1 MMFVSFIIGNVMIK
15 YSLEAPMSEL
25 KDGCVTPAKGPILPK
40 ETTKALPIKVQPSLE
55 VNKMKVQVG
64 KEAID
69 FEATA
74 FIKTYGFQPVKLSD
88 YKGKWI
94 VLCFYPGDFTFV

>member
-1 MMFVSFIIGNVMIK
+1 MR
-15 YSLEAPMSEL
+15 A
-25 KDGCVTPAKGPILPK
+25 
-40 ETTKALPIKVQPSLE
+40 
-55 VNKMKVQVG
+55 QVG
-64 KEAID
+64 KAAPD

-74 FIKTYGFQPVKLSD
+74 FVAGMGFQPVRLSS

>member
-1 MMFVSFIIGNVMIK
+1 MPE
-15 YSLEAPMSEL
+15 LE
-25 KDGCVTPAKGPILPK
+25 DGCVQPARGPLPPAGRKDSPK
-40 ETTKALPIKVQPSLE
+40 EEGPAPKE
-55 VNKMKVQVG
+55 VPAMQAQVG
-64 KEAID
+64 KEAPD

-74 FIKTYGFQPVKLSD
+74 FIEGKGFQPVKLSD

>member
-1 MMFVSFIIGNVMIK
+1 
-15 YSLEAPMSEL
+15 MSEL
-25 KDGCVTPAKGPILPK
+25 KDGCVTPAKGPILPSEATE
-40 ETTKALPIKVQPSLE
+40 ETSAKGQPSPE
-55 VNKMKVQVG
+55 VNKMSVKVGQ
-64 KEAID
+64 EAID

-74 FIKTYGFQPVKLSD
+74 FVKGYGFKPVRLSD